1 MTKIELKTHQVW
13 QDLNEILEDIDAD
26 ALVQEHLESCNYK
39 IGGYWDETD
48 EFYEEITLPRFL
60 SAELISSSIGVTRRK
75 RWIQLKFALQADGI
89 ASQDNP
95 EKIGELILI
104 YDENM
109 QFLDEN
115 WEIYVDSPLLKTNIK
130 KG

>member
-1 MTKIELKTHQVW
+1 MTQIELKTHQLW
-13 QDLNEILEDIDAD
+13 QDLNEILEYVDAD

-48 EFYEEITLPRFL
+48 EFYEEIALPRFL

-89 ASQDNP
+89 ASQDKP

-104 YDENM
+104 YDESM
-109 QFLDEN
+109 QFIDEN
-115 WEIYVDSPLLKTNIK
+115 WVIYVDSPLLKTNIK